1 MRAVHFGAMVGF
13 AVVAPNFDLF
23 NQDVRTMRTM
33 SLILMTSR
41 LALASQ
47 YGSIMWH
54 VRKFKTTRIPFGIM
68 LVLNVVAALVY
79 LGVAFGF
86 KESGTQALWVVWFV
100 VTGVEIVISV
110 WASLRWSVLSFQG
123 THLTNRVSLLTFIL
137 MGEGIVTVCSAV
149 TKIVLNTNQW
159 TSPTIG
165 NVTAGVA
172 NIYIIYMIYMDWRRA
187 KQFPKGK
194 QLIWSFL
201 HLPFHLALK
210 IFLLASSQFVIWW
223 KIFETIYQVGIEMEA
238 SLSRAMDDTF
248 WMSSDWLVEQL
259 EGVLN
264 TVFATYP
271 PKYMYTIDSID
282 HAMKELL
289 TVPDPYW
296 NLEPE
301 RMTPADEQLGQT
313 VLTQIE
319 TISSALANSL
329 LATFNING
337 YAGVTDNFVGQSNVS
352 FAAVEASVDEANWN
366 KFHTVVRLLRSI
378 SKDY

>member
-1 MRAVHFGAMVGF
+1 MVGF